1 MIDKVNSANTYQS
14 KNASS
19 PVRTFNSQQI
29 SFEAVL
35 NQQYNEKNQALQLSK
50 HAKERVEE
58 RGIDVDTNLMATLN
72 EAAITARLKG
82 AVNTVMIGQDAAFV
96 VNIPNGIIV
105 TAISAEELKN
115 NVFTNID
122 SAVLI

>member
-1 MIDKVNSANTYQS
+1 MIDKINNANAYQS
-14 KNASS
+14 KNVSS

-35 NQQYNEKNQALQLSK
+35 NQQYNEKNQELQLSK

-58 RGIDVDTNLMATLN
+58 RGIDVDTQLMTTLN
-72 EAAITARLKG
+72 EAAQTARVKG

>member
-1 MIDKVNSANTYQS
+1 MINKMNNRNVYQS
-14 KNASS
+14 QNTSNAIR
-19 PVRTFNSQQI
+19 VFNPQQI

-35 NQQYNEKNQALQLSK
+35 KQQYDEKNQELQLSK
-50 HAKERVEE
+50 HAKERVVQ
-58 RGIDVDTNLMATLN
+58 RGIEVDAQLMSTLN
-72 EAAITARLKG
+72 EAAETARQKG
-82 AVNTVMIGQDAAFV
+82 ATNTVMIGQDAAFV

>member
-1 MIDKVNSANTYQS
+1 MIDKINSSNIYQS

-35 NQQYNEKNQALQLSK
+35 NQQYKEKNQELQLSK

-58 RGIDVDTNLMATLN
+58 RGIDVDTNLMTTLN
-72 EAAITARLKG
+72 EAAETARLKG